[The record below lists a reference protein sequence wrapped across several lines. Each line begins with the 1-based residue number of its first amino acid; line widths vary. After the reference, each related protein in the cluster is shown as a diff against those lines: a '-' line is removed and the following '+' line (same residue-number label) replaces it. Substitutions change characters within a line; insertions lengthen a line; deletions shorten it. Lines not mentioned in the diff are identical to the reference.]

1 MPVRIGNSYVS
12 EAAASFAQS
21 LAQEESS
28 GKGILNDLK
37 EQFPDLKFQ
46 IGTAPFS
53 GTGLKNVSI
62 SPKIL
67 REMEKNP
74 DKKLEYEALLYD
86 VANLN
91 WSQNPTGKSSGV
103 IIDDKGEMSMWSISK
118 SDDGANKRVKVLLDK
133 NDKKSWWQTLLDEI
147 NAKKSA
153 KAKTPKTSNK
163 IDLKA

>member
-1 MPVRIGNSYVS
+1 MPVKVGNSYVS
-12 EAAASFAQS
+12 EAALSFAQS
-21 LAQEESS
+21 KVADESN
-28 GKGILNDLK
+28 GGILSNLK

-53 GTGLKNVSI
+53 GNGLKNISI

-67 REMEKNP
+67 KEMQNNP

-91 WSQNPTGKSSGV
+91 WSQNLTVKSSGV

-118 SDDGANKRVKVLLDK
+118 NDDGGNKRVKVLLDK

-153 KAKTPKTSNK
+153 KIKSANR
-163 IDLKA
+163 IDLTV

>member
-1 MPVRIGNSYVS
+1 MPVKVGNSYVS
-12 EAAASFAQS
+12 EAALSFAQS
-21 LAQEESS
+21 QENS
-28 GKGILNDLK
+28 GGSIFNELK
-37 EQFPDLKFQ
+37 EKFPDLKFQ
-46 IGTAPFS
+46 IGAAPFS

-67 REMEKNP
+67 KEMQNNP

-91 WSQNPTGKSSGV
+91 WSQNPTVKSSGV

-118 SDDGANKRVKVLLDK
+118 SDDGGNKRVKVLLDK

-153 KAKTPKTSNK
+153 TKIKSANK
-163 IDLKA
+163 INLTI

>member
-1 MPVRIGNSYVS
+1 MPVKVGNSYVS
-12 EAAASFAQS
+12 EAALSFAQAS
-21 LAQEESS
+21 VQENSE
-28 GKGILNDLK
+28 GNVLKDLK
-37 EQFPDLKFQ
+37 EKFSNLKFQ

-53 GTGLKNVSI
+53 GSGLKNVSI

-67 REMEKNP
+67 KEMEKNP

-91 WSQNPTGKSSGV
+91 WNQNPTVKSSGV

-118 SDDGANKRVKVLLDK
+118 SDDDGTTKRVKVTLDK
-133 NDKKSWWQTLLDEI
+133 NDKKSWWQNLLDEL

-153 KAKTPKTSNK
+153 KVKSANK
-163 IDLKA
+163 IDVTA